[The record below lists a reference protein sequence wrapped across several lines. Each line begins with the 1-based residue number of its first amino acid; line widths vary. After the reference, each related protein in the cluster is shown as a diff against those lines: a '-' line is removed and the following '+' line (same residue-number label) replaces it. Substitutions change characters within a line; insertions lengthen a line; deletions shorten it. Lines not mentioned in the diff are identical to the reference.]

1 MLAYESHIIG
11 LQDILYIRLPDHG
24 RVETTAGRLIFNN
37 ALFPELWQYEKR
49 EDGTY
54 SLGKVMD
61 KKTVGKLVDQCFQLF
76 GNEKTAELLDR
87 IKSLGYSFARRAG
100 MTVAI
105 ADIKVPEVKTSLLD
119 TAEQEVEK
127 VSRMYRRGL
136 ITEEER
142 YRKTIQLWTKATE
155 DVTDAMMDNMA
166 CDSSTLPYADVT

>member
-1 MLAYESHIIG
+1 MHTNHIIG

-105 ADIKVPEVKTSLLD
+105 ADIKVPEVKNWLIRHSGTRGRKSISY
-119 TAEQEVEK
+119 VP
-127 VSRMYRRGL
+127 SWSYYRR
-136 ITEEER
+136 R
-142 YRKTIQLWTKATE
+142 
-155 DVTDAMMDNMA
+155 
-166 CDSSTLPYADVT
+166 TLP

>member
-1 MLAYESHIIG
+1 MSLISLVCKIFF
-11 LQDILYIRLPDHG
+11 YIRLPDHG

-76 GNEKTAELLDR
+76 GNEKNSRT
-87 IKSLGYSFARRAG
+87 IGPHQVLGYSFARRAG

-127 VSRMYRRGL
+127 SISYVPSWSYYRR
-136 ITEEER
+136 R
-142 YRKTIQLWTKATE
+142 
-155 DVTDAMMDNMA
+155 
-166 CDSSTLPYADVT
+166 TLS

>member
-1 MLAYESHIIG
+1 MILGTYYLTVVREDTRDKAKTFATYDEVMLAYESHVIG

-37 ALFPELWQYEKR
+37 ALFPELWQYEQK

-54 SLGKVMD
+54 TLGKVMD

-105 ADIKVPEVKTSLLD
+105 ADIKVPEVKTGLLRY
-119 TAEQEVEK
+119 
-127 VSRMYRRGL
+127 SRTRSRKSISSVPSWSYYRR
-136 ITEEER
+136 R
-142 YRKTIQLWTKATE
+142 
-155 DVTDAMMDNMA
+155 
-166 CDSSTLPYADVT
+166 TLP

>member
-1 MLAYESHIIG
+1 MKLCWHTAKVIG
-11 LQDILYIRLPDHG
+11 LQDILYIRLPEHG

-37 ALFPELWQYEKR
+37 ALFPELWQYVQR

-61 KKTVGKLVDQCFQLF
+61 KKTVGNLVDQCFQLF

-105 ADIKVPEVKTSLLD
+105 ADIKVPEIKTSVLD
-119 TAEQEVEK
+119 TANEEVEK
-127 VSRMYRRGL
+127 KVSFIPSWFDYRR
-136 ITEEER
+136 R
-142 YRKTIQLWTKATE
+142 
-155 DVTDAMMDNMA
+155 
-166 CDSSTLPYADVT
+166 TLS